1 MGSLTALECCNWYLK
16 NKKMEKYTNL
26 DKQFINGDWVE
37 GSDDSR
43 IENLNPYDKS
53 IINSFRGANKNDVDK
68 AYKAAKAAAKIWGET
83 LPHKR
88 AEVIE
93 KAIEI
98 IKQRKEEIVEWLI
111 KEGGSTRVK
120 AEVEIKITLG
130 IMKESASFP
139 TRTHGYI
146 FDSII
151 PGKESRAYRK
161 PLGVIGIIS
170 PWNFPLNLSMRS
182 VATAIATGNTV
193 VLKPASSTPVTGAVL
208 VGKIFEEA
216 GLQKGVL
223 NVVVGKGSSIGDD
236 FVIHPI
242 PNHIS
247 FTGSTP
253 VGKNIGKLAGEAL
266 KEVSLELGGNNVFVV
281 FEDADLDLAV
291 DAGLF
296 GKFMN
301 QGQICMSINRFV
313 VQDSIADEFIE
324 KFIRKT
330 KELKFGDPSK
340 DGVLIGPLID
350 ENQVERIL
358 KDIKE
363 SESQGAVVKLGG
375 KAKGNV
381 LEPTILDNV
390 TDDMPIAKNEIFG
403 PVAPFIRFSTEEEA
417 LKIANSKDF
426 GLTGSVFTKNVERGV
441 AFARKVE
448 TGMIHINDQPVN
460 DEPNA
465 PFGGEKGSGIG
476 RFNGKFILEKFT
488 RLQWVTVQ
496 HEPRDYNPFA

>member
-1 MGSLTALECCNWYLK
+1 MENYK
-16 NKKMEKYTNL
+16 NLN
-26 DKQFINGDWVE
+26 KQFINGDWIE
-37 GSDDSR
+37 GNDDSE
-43 IENLNPYDKS
+43 IQNLNPFDKS
-53 IINSFRGANKNDVDK
+53 VINTFKGANNEDVNK
-68 AYKAAKAAAKIWGET
+68 AYKAAKEAAKSWGEA
-83 LPHKR
+83 LPQKR
-88 AEVIE
+88 AEVIQ
-93 KAIEI
+93 KAVEI
-98 IKQRKEEIVEWLI
+98 IEKRKEEIVDWLI
-111 KEGGSTRVK
+111 KEGGSSRVK

-130 IMKESASFP
+130 IMKESATFP
-139 TRTHGYI
+139 TRMHGYI
-146 FDSII
+146 FDSIT

-182 VATAIATGNTV
+182 VAPAIATGNAV
-193 VLKPASSTPVTGAVL
+193 VLKPASSTPVTGATL

-216 GLQKGVL
+216 GLPKGVL
-223 NVVVGKGSSIGDD
+223 NVVVGKGSSIGDN
-236 FVIHPI
+236 FVTHPI
-242 PNHIS
+242 PHHIS

-281 FEDADLDLAV
+281 FEDADIEQAV
-291 DAGLF
+291 DAAVF

-313 VQDSIADEFIE
+313 VQDSIADGFIE
-324 KFIRKT
+324 KFIAKT
-330 KELKFGDPSK
+330 KELKYGDPSK
-340 DGVLIGPLID
+340 DGVLIGPLIEED
-350 ENQVERIL
+350 QVDRIL

-363 SESQGAVVKLGG
+363 SKKQGAVVKLGG
-375 KAKGNV
+375 NAKGNV
-381 LEPTILDNV
+381 LEPTVLDNV
-390 TDDMPIAKNEIFG
+390 NDEMPIGKNEIFG
-403 PVAPFIRFSTEEEA
+403 PVAAFIRFSTEEDA

-441 AFARKVE
+441 NFARKVE

-476 RFNGKFILEKFT
+476 RFNGKFIIEEFT

-496 HEPRDYNPFA
+496 HEPRDYAPFA

>member
-1 MGSLTALECCNWYLK
+1 
-16 NKKMEKYTNL
+16 MEKYTKLN
-26 DKQFINGDWVE
+26 KQFIKGEWVE
-37 GSDDSR
+37 GNDDSS

-53 IINSFRGANKNDVDK
+53 VINIFQGANKKDVDK
-68 AYKAAKAAAKIWGET
+68 AYQAAKEAAKTWGKS
-83 LPHKR
+83 LPQKR
-88 AEVIE
+88 AEVIQ
-93 KAIEI
+93 KAAEI
-98 IKQRKEEIVEWLI
+98 IDKRKEEIIEWLI

-120 AEVEIKITLG
+120 AEVEVKITLG
-130 IMKESASFP
+130 IMKESGSFP

-161 PLGVIGIIS
+161 PLGVIGVIS

-182 VATAIATGNTV
+182 VAPAIATGNTV
-193 VLKPASSTPVTGAVL
+193 VLKPASSTPVTGGTL

-216 GLQKGVL
+216 GLPKGVL
-223 NVVVGKGSSIGDD
+223 NVVAGKGSSIGDD
-236 FVIHPI
+236 FVTHPI

-266 KEVSLELGGNNVFVV
+266 KKVSLELGGNNVFIV
-281 FEDADLDLAV
+281 FEDADIDTAV
-291 DAGLF
+291 DAAIF

-301 QGQICMSINRFV
+301 QGQICMSVNRFV
-313 VQDSIADEFIE
+313 VHDSIAEEFIE

-330 KELKFGDPSK
+330 KELKYGDPSK
-340 DGVLIGPLID
+340 EGVLIGPLID
-350 ENQVERIL
+350 ANQVERIL

-363 SESQGAVVKLGG
+363 SKQQGAVVKLGG
-375 KAKGNV
+375 NAEENV
-381 LEPTILDNV
+381 LEPTVLDNV
-390 TDDMPIAKNEIFG
+390 TDDMPIGKNEIFG
-403 PVAPFIRFSTEEEA
+403 PVAAFIRFTTEEEA
-417 LKIANSKDF
+417 LKIANSQDF
-426 GLTGSVFTKNVERGV
+426 GLTGSVFTKNVEKGV
-441 AFARKVE
+441 AFARNVE

-476 RFNGKFILEKFT
+476 RFNGKFILEEFT

-496 HEPRDYNPFA
+496 HEPRDYKPFA

>member
-1 MGSLTALECCNWYLK
+1 
-16 NKKMEKYTNL
+16 MEKYTNL
-26 DKQFINGDWVE
+26 NKQFISGEWVE
-37 GSDDSR
+37 GNDDSS

-53 IINSFRGANKNDVDK
+53 VINTFKGANKSDVDK
-68 AYKAAKAAAKIWGET
+68 AYKAAKEAAKTWGET
-83 LPHKR
+83 LPQKR
-88 AEVIE
+88 AEVIQ
-93 KAIEI
+93 KAVEI
-98 IKQRKEEIVEWLI
+98 INKRKEEIVEWLI
-111 KEGGSTRVK
+111 KEGGSSRVK
-120 AEVEIKITLG
+120 AEVEVKITLG

-139 TRTHGYI
+139 TRAHGYI
-146 FDSII
+146 FDSIT

-182 VATAIATGNTV
+182 VAPAIATGNTV
-193 VLKPASSTPVTGAVL
+193 VLKPASSTPVTGATL

-216 GLQKGVL
+216 GLPKGVL

-236 FVIHPI
+236 FVTHPV
-242 PNHIS
+242 PHHIS

-281 FEDADLDLAV
+281 FEDADIEKAV
-291 DAGLF
+291 DAAVF

-313 VQDSIADEFIE
+313 VQDSIADEFIDR
-324 KFIRKT
+324 FIEKT

-340 DGVLIGPLID
+340 EGVLIGPLIEQD
-350 ENQVERIL
+350 QVERIL

-363 SESQGAVVKLGG
+363 SKEQGAVVKLGG
-375 KAKGNV
+375 NAEGNV
-381 LEPTILDNV
+381 LEPTVIDNV
-390 TDDMPIAKNEIFG
+390 KDDMPISKNEIFG
-403 PVAPFIRFSTEEEA
+403 PVAPFVRFSTEEDA
-417 LKIANSKDF
+417 LKIANSQDF
-426 GLTGSVFTKNVERGV
+426 GLTGSVFTKNIEKGV

-476 RFNGKFILEKFT
+476 RFNGKFILEEFT

-496 HEPRDYNPFA
+496 HEPRDYAPFA

>member
-1 MGSLTALECCNWYLK
+1 
-16 NKKMEKYTNL
+16 MEKYKDLN
-26 DKQFINGDWVE
+26 KQFINGKWLE
-37 GSDDSR
+37 GNDDSE
-43 IENLNPYDKS
+43 IENLNPFDKS
-53 IINSFRGANKNDVDK
+53 VINTFKGADKSDVDN
-68 AYKAAKAAAKIWGET
+68 AYKAAKEAAKSWGES
-83 LPHKR
+83 LPQKR
-88 AEVIE
+88 AEVIQKAAGIIE
-93 KAIEI
+93 K
-98 IKQRKEEIVEWLI
+98 RKEEIVEWLI
-111 KEGGSTRVK
+111 KEGGSSRVK

-139 TRTHGYI
+139 TRAHGYI
-146 FDSII
+146 FDSIT

-182 VATAIATGNTV
+182 VAPAIALGNTV
-193 VLKPASSTPVTGAVL
+193 VLKPASSTPVTGATL

-216 GLQKGVL
+216 GLPGGVL

-236 FVIHPI
+236 FVTHPI
-242 PNHIS
+242 PHHIS

-281 FEDADLDLAV
+281 FEDADIEQAV
-291 DAGLF
+291 NAAIF

-301 QGQICMSINRFV
+301 QGQICMSINRFL
-313 VQDSIADEFIE
+313 VQDTIADKFIE
-324 KFIRKT
+324 KFISKS
-330 KELKFGDPSK
+330 KELKYGNPSE
-340 DGVLIGPLID
+340 DGVLIGPLIEED
-350 ENQVERIL
+350 QVKRIL
-358 KDIKE
+358 KDIEE
-363 SESQGAVVKLGG
+363 SKKQGAVVKLGG
-375 KAKGNV
+375 KAQGNV
-381 LEPTILDNV
+381 LEPTVLDNV
-390 TDDMPIAKNEIFG
+390 KDEMPIGKNEIFG

-417 LKIANSKDF
+417 LKLANSKDF

-441 AFARKVE
+441 VFARKVE
-448 TGMIHINDQPVN
+448 TGMIHINDQTVN

-476 RFNGKFILEKFT
+476 RFNGKFIIEEFT

-496 HEPRDYNPFA
+496 HKPRDYAPFA